1 VADAKIVLDQLP
13 DDLQQEVVDFAEF
26 LLAKAR
32 TRKATSPTL
41 DSADAARAAE
51 QGQGE
56 GPWDSLLNS
65 LDQFSDD
72 YMTERCQPG
81 QEAREAM

>member
-1 VADAKIVLDQLP
+1 MEDAKIVLDQLP

-32 TRKATSPTL
+32 TRKATSPKL
-41 DSADAARAAE
+41 DSAGAARVAE

-56 GPWDSLLNS
+56 SPWSSLLKS

-72 YMTERCQPG
+72 YMAERCQPG
-81 QEAREAM
+81 QEARETM

>member
-1 VADAKIVLDQLP
+1 MADAKIVLDQLP

-41 DSADAARAAE
+41 DSTGAASAAE
-51 QGQGE
+51 QGE
-56 GPWDSLLNS
+56 GPWASLLSS
-65 LDQFSDD
+65 LGQFSDD
-72 YMTERCQPG
+72 YMVERCQPG